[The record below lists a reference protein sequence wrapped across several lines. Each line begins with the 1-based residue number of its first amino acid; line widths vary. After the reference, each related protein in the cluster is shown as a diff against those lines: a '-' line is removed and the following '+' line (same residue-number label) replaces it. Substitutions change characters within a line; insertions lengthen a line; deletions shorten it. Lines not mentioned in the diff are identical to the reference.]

1 MAPKRLALVLLLGVI
16 GTCLGQKRPPV
27 FTKNMNG
34 LQISESTEVG
44 TEVYTLSATGVEPI
58 EYDIKADMLRVDPK
72 TGVVTLSRTV
82 DYELGEKKFSV
93 RVSAI
98 DGNGLV
104 ESVWPTIEILDA
116 NDNAPH
122 FLRETYRQTIPED
135 FSIGTDVISNLRAED
150 KDFKGGLIVV
160 TCEPNATLAH
170 PNSTEITYAE
180 YVEACNTFQPFVMD
194 ASNKKWLGR
203 IKLLKGLD
211 YETRPTYQLPLVTSD
226 GRMSRLQS
234 FEIMLSDVNDT
245 PPRFTYVPENVP
257 IQENIPIGTVI
268 GSVIAI
274 DGDSTN
280 PRPVRYNVTRCP
292 SDSSSRKDAEDM
304 FTVDFVNGSIYTKTN
319 IDRESPS
326 VIRGLKLCIKAHE
339 VIDSTT
345 TPIEL
350 GDNNE
355 TTAVALIQ
363 IDVKDLND
371 QTPSFSNANYNTSI
385 YEDIPDGTAVP
396 GIALTITDLDGY
408 PANSYD
414 VRLVNFQDV
423 FAVFP
428 VNGTG
433 RNIGGIKVID
443 TSKIDYESGNRLFEL
458 RIIAYENR
466 FAEGG
471 FQPNTGSTKVSIYVL
486 DVNDNSPRFSQ
497 NVYNTSVM
505 ENDIGT
511 YPIISYIQASD
522 PDSGSMGTTG
532 IVYRLLGSE
541 SERFKIEP
549 LGGSAQVIVSR
560 CDTPGEGD
568 CINYERRR
576 RYDFTIVA
584 TDENDSPLG
593 RRGTAQLVIHVID
606 VNDVPPVFTL
616 NSYVGDIK
624 EGELLLV
631 NEVRVKAEDTD
642 SVGTITYTL
651 ATSPGSQYWNIH
663 PVTGLITATEAIFR
677 RFTPGDQGWFQLI
690 VLANDTLNTVQTDVR
705 INVID
710 QNNYAPRF
718 ILPMYFTA
726 IREETGGDV
735 FVVRV
740 EATDQDSSR
749 SENGRVEYNI
759 EEGAQGRFVMDNGSI
774 YTATNAA
781 FDFDIQNQYLLRV
794 LARDGGNPQK
804 TGTTSVTI
812 SIIDQN
818 NKLPFFI
825 SLVQFAEI
833 SENAQKG
840 EYVTTI
846 LARDPD
852 KDAKLSY
859 ELVEEIKAI
868 SPDGVNV
875 DPSVYPFKDSFQLD
889 STSGVVRVNATRLD
903 RDRTSVITY
912 NMTVTDV
919 SQIGRPQTGTP
930 GILIIRIREYNDQ
943 SPAFLQSRYDL
954 VVEEEQAIGTFIT
967 ALVAQ
972 DADDAIASYD
982 IIERDQNLFSIV
994 SETGVLTVRS
1004 RIDYERIEQT
1014 QFTVRAIDSGVPPR
1028 TGTAQVF
1035 VRIVNINDN
1044 SPIPSQNTYQV
1055 NIAENATGGTSLLQV
1070 FARDIDKGDYGNVR
1084 FELPK
1089 DVTRFTIDPIS
1100 GVMSMAP
1107 GAQLD
1112 REVEAIIATR
1122 VNLYDSPNDE
1132 SVRRRYSVPVYVS
1145 VLDIN
1150 DNYPVFS
1157 SNEYL
1162 SAEIIESIDIGAPI
1176 LQVFATDR
1184 DYGINAQIV
1193 FRKVAGSGD
1202 PDGLFGVSPQSG
1214 QILVER
1220 SLRGR
1225 IGVYTFNVS
1234 ATDRNGGPDGLRSYS
1249 RIVITVVESLN
1260 SPPVW
1265 IIPANDNMTIE
1276 VLESQYLGLLVFD
1289 AHAED
1294 NNSGRNGI
1302 VEYYFQDGNA
1312 TVSNT
1317 GEFSINRVTGVI
1329 RAEIVYDRETV
1340 DRYTLHLIAKDMGVL
1355 SLRSERHLYVQIA
1368 DVNDNVPEFKSRNG
1382 KTIPLNIFLWEN
1394 ATVGSAIGSVN
1405 ATDRD
1410 MELYTTIYYYIVAG
1424 GDGKFVVD
1432 RDTGVIR
1439 LSQAVDREIKS
1450 IYSFDIRATNDN
1462 NDYLL
1467 LTNRIARDTSIITV
1481 TVMLRDVNDNAP
1493 VFVGFNSLDETNK
1506 HYFGFISMYAPYDQ
1520 RIFQVT
1526 ATDVDSAGSAAITYS
1541 IIGGNDDGFFAVD
1554 VIGRV
1559 ANRRLLTNVIT
1570 RIYSLTIQAFDGQ
1583 LASTAPAFVFVTNAG
1598 NHVKLVINLQTS
1610 EVEIF
1615 RSQIISLLM
1624 SLPGISH
1631 AGIVSITN
1639 HMGGQ
1644 VVDTRRSDVTVV
1656 AAAAVPAGGYTLL
1669 TTSQLLLILQEQ
1681 RSASV
1686 ALFDSIYVESIGP
1699 AGAALTWLNWYP
1711 VLAVAIIV
1719 ILLLLMAILLLLF
1732 CCCCI
1737 KDSEKKPLKPVAYL
1751 IPEKDEKKINP
1762 VYDNGNSVV
1771 ETTDAKTVIETEDLY
1786 AVVDKT
1792 RKTRRAHDS
1801 QEPYPFV
1808 DDDNPVIETEV
1819 VRGRAIGSSEV
1830 TIQVGP
1836 DVNDGPLPVI
1846 EGVINDKSDSVEFSA
1861 AMASESHISSSQ
1873 VVHGGEIDTYF
1884 FTSQPE
1890 ADTESGSKYPYPSV
1904 QPTLEP
1910 LAEHSEQEEES
1921 QDEGSD
1927 HINVEINDAR
1937 DGGQDVTIHGDA
1949 FTHVE
1954 GAVTYEREEIHEVE
1968 VQGGYPEGSGQR
1980 GSFASSGSS
1989 GVEDDQPTVDPR
2001 GSKGGVNYE
2010 IEIHGGRPKS
2020 TVDIT
2025 PSQTGPTYEVEVEDD
2040 QSTIDRSGSGGGVN
2054 YEIEIHGGQPKS
2066 HINVAPSQTGPT
2078 YEVEVEDDQSTIDR
2092 SGSGGGVNYEIEIH
2106 GGRPKSPLDVTPS
2119 QSGPT
2124 YEVEIEDD
2132 QSTVN
2137 QRGSGGGVNY
2147 EIEIHGGR
2155 PKSPLDVTPSQSGP
2169 TYEVEIEDD
2178 QSTVNQR
2185 GSGGGVNYEIE
2196 IHGGRPKSP
2205 LDVTPSQSGPAY
2217 EIEVQPNSTAAFRE
2231 SYPPSTVEDGG
2242 YEVEIQDPG
2251 TYEDILPAT
2260 SAPIYDADV
2269 QGAFPII
2276 STESD
2281 RSGALVPSSGDRS
2294 YGVDIPGEEAVVP
2307 PGHVISETEKSMHST
2322 SAAHSSRVISSSSP
2336 QHGGDVTVA
2345 ETHSSFHT
2353 ASAESRTR
2361 VISSGDDDGHYAS
2374 LRDVD
2379 DGDMALEFTGTQN
2392 SSPQSPHGYVYLSND
2407 DV

>member
-1 MAPKRLALVLLLGVI
+1 MAPESLVLALLLGVI

-27 FTKNMNG
+27 FTSNMNG

-44 TEVYTLSATGVEPI
+44 TEVYRLSATGVEPI
-58 EYDIKADMLRVDPK
+58 EYDMKADMLIVNST
-72 TGVVTLSRTV
+72 TGVVTLTRTV
-82 DYELGEKKFSV
+82 DYELGEKKFTV

-98 DGNGLV
+98 DGDGLV
-104 ESVWPTIEILDA
+104 ETVWPTIEVVDA
-116 NDNAPH
+116 NDNAPY
-122 FLRETYRQTIPED
+122 FLRDTYRQTIPED

-160 TCEPNATLAH
+160 TCEPNATLAN

-180 YVEACNTFQPFVMD
+180 YVEACNTFQPFVMETN
-194 ASNKKWLGR
+194 NKNWLGR

-211 YETRPTYQLPLVTSD
+211 YETRSTYQLPLITTD
-226 GRMSRLQS
+226 GRMSRMQS
-234 FEIMLSDVNDT
+234 FEIILSDVNDT
-245 PPRFTYVPENVP
+245 PPRFSYVPENVP

-268 GSVIAI
+268 GSVTAN
-274 DGDSTN
+274 DGDTTN
-280 PRPVRYNVTRCP
+280 PRPIRYNVTRCP
-292 SDSSSRKDAEDM
+292 TDSSSRNDAEDM
-304 FTVDFVNGSIYTKTN
+304 FTVNFINGSISTKTN
-319 IDRESPS
+319 IDRESAS
-326 VIRGLKLCIKAHE
+326 VIRGLKLCIKAQE
-339 VIDSTT
+339 VIDITT
-345 TPIEL
+345 TPIEI

-355 TTAVALIQ
+355 TTAVALIR
-363 IDVKDLND
+363 IDVQDLND

-385 YEDIPDGTAVP
+385 YEDIPNGTAVP

-428 VNGTG
+428 VNGSG

-458 RIIAYENR
+458 RIIAYENK

-471 FQPNTGSTKVSIYVL
+471 FQPNTGSTKVSIHVL
-486 DVNDNSPRFSQ
+486 DVNDNTPRFSQ
-497 NVYNTSVM
+497 IVYNTSVM
-505 ENDIGT
+505 ENDVG
-511 YPIISYIQASD
+511 YFPIISYIQASD

-532 IVYRLLGSE
+532 IIYRLLGSE

-549 LGGSAQVIVSR
+549 LGGSVQVRVSP
-560 CDTPGEGD
+560 CDTPGQGD

-584 TDENDSPLG
+584 TDENESPLG

-606 VNDVPPVFTL
+606 VNDVAPVFTL

-624 EGELLLV
+624 EGERLLV

-663 PVTGLITATEAIFR
+663 PVTGLVTATEAIFR

-690 VLANDTLNTVQTDVR
+690 VLANDTVNRVQTDVR

-710 QNNYAPRF
+710 QNNFAPRF
-718 ILPMYFTA
+718 ILPMYYTA
-726 IREETGGDV
+726 IPEETRGGF

-749 SENGRVEYNI
+749 SVNGRVEYSI
-759 EEGAQGRFVMDNGSI
+759 EEGAQDKFVMDNGSI
-774 YTATNAA
+774 HTSTNAA
-781 FDFDIQNQYLLRV
+781 FDYDIQNQYMLRV

-804 TGTTSVTI
+804 TGTISVTI
-812 SIIDQN
+812 SIIDEN
-818 NKLPFFI
+818 NKLPYFT

-846 LARDPD
+846 LAKDPD
-852 KDAKLSY
+852 KDAKLNFS
-859 ELVEEIKAI
+859 LVEEIKAI
-868 SPDGVNV
+868 SPDGLNV
-875 DPSVYPFKDSFQLD
+875 DPNVYYFKDLFQLD

-903 RDRTSVITY
+903 RDLTSVITY
-912 NMTVTDV
+912 TMTVTDV
-919 SQIGRPQTGTP
+919 SQTGRPQTGTP

-954 VVEEEQAIGTFIT
+954 VVEEEQSIGTFIT

-972 DADDAIASYD
+972 DADDAIARYD
-982 IIERDQNLFSIV
+982 IVEREQNLFSII
-994 SETGVLTVRS
+994 SETGVLTVRN

-1014 QFTVRAIDSGVPPR
+1014 QFTVRAFDSGVPQR
-1028 TGTAQVF
+1028 SGTAQVF
-1035 VRIVNINDN
+1035 VTIVNTNDN

-1055 NIAENATGGTSLLQV
+1055 NVAENATGGTSLLQV

-1089 DVTRFTIDPIS
+1089 DITRFTIDPFS

-1107 GAQLD
+1107 GVRLD
-1112 REVEAIIATR
+1112 REVEPIIATR
-1122 VNLYDSPNDE
+1122 VNVYDSPNDE
-1132 SVRRRYSVPVYVS
+1132 TVRRRYSVPVYVS

-1176 LQVFATDR
+1176 FQVFATDR
-1184 DYGINAQIV
+1184 DFGLNAQIV

-1202 PDGLFGVSPQSG
+1202 PDGLFGVRPQSG

-1225 IGVYTFNVS
+1225 IGVHTFNVS
-1234 ATDRNGGPDGLRSYS
+1234 ATDRNGGPDGLKGYS

-1260 SPPVW
+1260 SAPVW

-1289 AHAED
+1289 AHADD

-1302 VEYYFQDGNA
+1302 VEYYFQDGSA
-1312 TVSNT
+1312 IVSNT

-1340 DRYTLHLIAKDMGVL
+1340 DRYTLHLIAKDMGVV
-1355 SLRSERHLYVQIA
+1355 SLRSERHLYVKIA
-1368 DVNDNVPEFKSRNG
+1368 DVNDNVPEFPSRNG
-1382 KTIPLNIFLWEN
+1382 KTIPMNILLWEN
-1394 ATVGSAIGSVN
+1394 TTVGAAIGQVR

-1410 MELYTTIYYYIVAG
+1410 MELHTTIYYYVVAG

-1432 RDTGVIR
+1432 QNTGFIR

-1462 NDYLL
+1462 IDYLL
-1467 LTNRIARDTSIITV
+1467 LTNRVAIDTSIITV
-1481 TVMLRDVNDNAP
+1481 RVTLRDVNDNAP

-1506 HYFGFISMYAPYDQ
+1506 HYFGFISMYAPFDQ

-1526 ATDVDSAGSAAITYS
+1526 ATDADAAGSAAITYS
-1541 IIGGNDDGFFAVD
+1541 IISGNEDGFFAVD

-1559 ANRRLLTNVIT
+1559 ANRRLLTNVII

-1583 LASTAPAFVFVTNAG
+1583 IASTAPAFVFVTNAG
-1598 NHVKLVINLQTS
+1598 NHVKMVINLQTS

-1644 VVDTRRSDVTVV
+1644 VVDARRSDVTVV
-1656 AAAAVPAGGYTLL
+1656 AAAAVPTGGYTLL
-1669 TTSQLLLILQEQ
+1669 STSQLLLILQEK
-1681 RSASV
+1681 RRASV
-1686 ALFDSIYVESIGP
+1686 AVFDSIYVESIGP
-1699 AGAALTWLNWYP
+1699 AGAAPTWLDRTP

-1719 ILLLLMAILLLLF
+1719 ILLLLMALLLLLF

-1737 KDSEKKPLKPVAYL
+1737 KSYEKKPLAPATYL

-1762 VYDNGNSVV
+1762 VYDNSISIV
-1771 ETTDAKTVIETEDLY
+1771 ETTDAKTVIQTEDIY

-1792 RKTRRAHDS
+1792 RSAHKITVS
-1801 QEPYPFV
+1801 QDPYPFV
-1808 DDDNPVIETEV
+1808 DDDSPVIETEV

-1846 EGVINDKSDSVEFSA
+1846 EALINEKSDSVEFSA
-1861 AMASESHISSSQ
+1861 ALASESHTSSSQ

-1910 LAEHSEQEEES
+1910 LAEHSEQEES
-1921 QDEGSD
+1921 QDEETD
-1927 HINVEINDAR
+1927 FINVEMNGAQDRGQNVRIHTDAY
-1937 DGGQDVTIHGDA
+1937 
-1949 FTHVE
+1949 THVE

-1968 VQGGYPEGSGQR
+1968 VEGGYPEGSGQR
-1980 GSFASSGSS
+1980 GSLASSGSV
-1989 GVEDDQPTVDPR
+1989 GTP
-2001 GSKGGVNYE
+2001 GFWAGGAYE
-2010 IEIHGGRPKS
+2010 IDIHGEDSDSVVGAFPS
-2020 TVDIT
+2020 T
-2025 PSQTGPTYEVEVEDD
+2025 GAPTYEVEVEDD
-2040 QSTIDRSGSGGGVN
+2040 QSTVDKRGS
-2054 YEIEIHGGQPKS
+2054 
-2066 HINVAPSQTGPT
+2066 
-2078 YEVEVEDDQSTIDR
+2078 R
-2092 SGSGGGVNYEIEIH
+2092 GGVNYEIEIH
-2106 GGRPKSPLDVTPS
+2106 GGRPKSPVDVAPS
-2119 QSGPT
+2119 TSGPT
-2124 YEVEIEDD
+2124 YEVEVEDD
-2132 QSTVN
+2132 QPTADHRGSRGGVN
-2137 QRGSGGGVNY
+2137 YEIEIHGGRPKSPVDVAPATSGPTYEVEVEDDQPSVDQRGSGGGVNY

-2155 PKSPLDVTPSQSGP
+2155 PKGPVDVAPSTSGP
-2169 TYEVEIEDD
+2169 YEVEVEDD
-2178 QSTVNQR
+2178 QSTVDQR
-2185 GSGGGVNYEIE
+2185 GTNGGVNYEIE
-2196 IHGGRPKSP
+2196 IHGGNG
-2205 LDVTPSQSGPAY
+2205 DVHIDQAATGHDY
-2217 EIEVQPNSTAAFRE
+2217 EVEFQPNSAAAFGE
-2231 SYPPSTVEDGG
+2231 SYSSNTVGDGS
-2242 YEVEIQDPG
+2242 YYVEIQDGHPG
-2251 TYEDILPAT
+2251 TSEDILPAT
-2260 SAPIYDADV
+2260 SAPIYDVDI
-2269 QGAFPII
+2269 QGDFPII

-2281 RSGALVPSSGDRS
+2281 RSALVPSTGDRS
-2294 YGVDIPGEEAVVP
+2294 YGVDVPGGGAVAP
-2307 PGHVISETEKSMHST
+2307 TGHVISETEKSMHST

-2336 QHGGDVTVA
+2336 QHGGNVTVA
-2345 ETHSSFHT
+2345 ETHSGFHT

-2361 VISSGDDDGHYAS
+2361 VLSSGDDDGNYAR

-2379 DGDMALEFTGTQN
+2379 DGNMALEFTETQN
-2392 SSPQSPHGYVYLSND
+2392 VPSPSSPHDYVYLFGD